1 MAGLQL
7 APHLPVGVMFPHN
20 KTEAPGLHS
29 AKHDPYEQSDSSQRP
44 SMGHLRNS
52 FQSKLWSNTEM
63 EQEDEVSTRP
73 KRNVCT
79 KARRHSCPHSAG
91 IRQQGSGNNAQGQ
104 GKGLFYLSIPT
115 PRYPKANDQDFI
127 PFRRKRVGVDRAYP
141 LKPMV
146 HRKSHSTSDAG
157 ADGDQNGYPRL
168 PDSSEFSDNSFG
180 LRSWV
185 NSSLLASVQAEKVV
199 AELHRTEWTQ
209 IQRLE
214 AAGESLQK
222 EIRRKEILL
231 QEKLKKTEEGLRR
244 MQKEKKQAIFQ
255 EDRELQRMVLP
266 RRRVRDGD
274 HDTPHKPCLSPEFR
288 SEVFSRNRGEDQ
300 TCDQAQE
307 NPSPRQLSD
316 YELQKLKRERLMA
329 SNSKIRDQ
337 DAGPSADAFF
347 QPAEELGSTLQESS
361 RSGTPGS
368 SGSSSSTEEP
378 ELAKCSHCGRSF
390 LSLRLQ
396 RHSTVCGKMQGSKRK
411 VFDSSRARAKGT
423 ELEQYL
429 NWRGPAT
436 AKAETPPPPR
446 KSTWRQKHE
455 SFIRTLRHARQV
467 QQVIARGGNPS
478 DLPSILPADN
488 PDYVQCP
495 HCSRHFAPKVAERH
509 IPKCKTIKNRPPPP
523 RRHDS

>member
-1 MAGLQL
+1 MADLQL

-29 AKHDPYEQSDSSQRP
+29 AKRDPFEQSDSSQRS
-44 SMGHLRNS
+44 SMGHLRNTL
-52 FQSKLWSNTEM
+52 QQKPWSNTEP
-63 EQEDEVSTRP
+63 EQKDDASAHP
-73 KRNVCT
+73 KRNICT
-79 KARRHSCPHSAG
+79 KPRRHSCPHSVR
-91 IRQQGSGNNAQGQ
+91 ISQQGTGSNPQGQ
-104 GKGLFYLSIPT
+104 GKGLFYLSSPQ

-127 PFRRKRVGVDRAYP
+127 PFRKKRVGVDRAYP

-146 HRKSHSTSDAG
+146 HRKSHSTGEADS
-157 ADGDQNGYPRL
+157 DGDQNGYPRL
-168 PDSSEFSDNSFG
+168 PDSSEFSDSNFG

-185 NSSLLASVQAEKVV
+185 NSSVFASVQAEKVM
-199 AELHRTEWTQ
+199 ADLHRTEWSQ

-222 EIRRKEILL
+222 EIRRKELL
-231 QEKLKKTEEGLRR
+231 LREKLKKTEEGLRR
-244 MQKEKKQAIFQ
+244 IQKEKKEAREN
-255 EDRELQRMVLP
+255 EDRQLQRMIP
-266 RRRVRDGD
+266 PAGRVRVSNRNTT
-274 HDTPHKPCLSPEFR
+274 HDPSLSPELR
-288 SEVFSRNRGEDQ
+288 SEVFRGNGREDQ
-300 TCDQAQE
+300 TYEQAQE
-307 NPSPRQLSD
+307 NSSPLQFSD
-316 YELQKLKRERLMA
+316 YEIQKLKRERLMA
-329 SNSKIRDQ
+329 SNNKIPQQ
-337 DAGPSADAFF
+337 DSADKFS
-347 QPAEELGSTLQESS
+347 PPSEELGSEPQASS
-361 RSGTPGS
+361 PSGTPGS
-368 SGSSSSTEEP
+368 SAPGSSGSTSSTEEP
-378 ELAKCSHCGRSF
+378 ELSKCGHCGRMF

-396 RHSTVCGKMQGSKRK
+396 RHSAVCGRMQGSKRK

-429 NWRGPAT
+429 NWKGPAT
-436 AKAETPPPPR
+436 AKAEPPR

-478 DLPSILPADN
+478 DLPPILPAEN

-495 HCSRHFAPKVAERH
+495 YCSRHFAPKVAERH

>member
-1 MAGLQL
+1 
-7 APHLPVGVMFPHN
+7 MFPHN
-20 KTEAPGLHS
+20 KTEAHGLHS
-29 AKHDPYEQSDSSQRP
+29 AKHDPYEQSDSPQRS
-44 SMGHLRNS
+44 SMGHLRTT
-52 FQSKLWSNTEM
+52 FQHKLWSNTQL
-63 EQEDEVSTRP
+63 EQEDDISTHP
-73 KRNVCT
+73 KRNICR

-91 IRQQGSGNNAQGQ
+91 ISQQGSGNNAQGQ
-104 GKGLFYLSIPT
+104 GKGLFYLSSPT

-127 PFRRKRVGVDRAYP
+127 PFRKKRVGVDRAYP

-146 HRKSHSTSDAG
+146 HRKSHSTSETG
-157 ADGDQNGYPRL
+157 IDGDQNGYPRL
-168 PDSSEFSDNSFG
+168 PDSSEFSDSSFG

-185 NSSLLASVQAEKVV
+185 NPSLLASPQAEKVM
-199 AELHRTEWTQ
+199 AQLHRTEWTQ

-231 QEKLKKTEEGLRR
+231 REKLKKTEEGLRR
-244 MQKEKKQAIFQ
+244 IQREKKQAIFQ

-274 HDTPHKPCLSPEFR
+274 LNTTHNPCLSPELR

-300 TCDQAQE
+300 TCEQAQE
-307 NPSPRQLSD
+307 NSSPLQLSD
-316 YELQKLKRERLMA
+316 YEIQRLKRERLMV
-329 SNSKIRDQ
+329 SNNKIRDR
-337 DAGPSADAFF
+337 DSGLSADTFS
-347 QPAEELGSTLQESS
+347 QPAEDLGDELQASS
-361 RSGTPGS
+361 LSGTPGS
-368 SGSSSSTEEP
+368 SGSSSSTEEQ
-378 ELAKCSHCGRSF
+378 ELGKCSHCGRSF

-436 AKAETPPPPR
+436 DKAEPPPR

-478 DLPSILPADN
+478 DLPSILPAEN

>member
-29 AKHDPYEQSDSSQRP
+29 AKRDPYGQGDSSQRS
-44 SMGHLRNS
+44 SMGHWRDS
-52 FQSKLWSNTEM
+52 FQQKFWSSTELG
-63 EQEDEVSTRP
+63 QEEDVSTHP
-73 KRNVCT
+73 KRNVPT
-79 KARRHSCPHSAG
+79 KARRHSCPHSASTS
-91 IRQQGSGNNAQGQ
+91 QQSSGSNPQGQ
-104 GKGLFYLSIPT
+104 GKGLFSLSSPQ
-115 PRYPKANDQDFI
+115 PRYPKANNQDFI
-127 PFRRKRVGVDRAYP
+127 PLRKKRVGVDRAYP

-146 HRKSHSTSDAG
+146 HRKSHTG
-157 ADGDQNGYPRL
+157 EPGTDGDQNVYPRL
-168 PDSSEFSDNSFG
+168 PEFSDSDFG

-185 NSSLLASVQAEKVV
+185 NPSIRASVQVEKKVM
-199 AELHRTEWTQ
+199 ADLHRTEWTQ

-214 AAGESLQK
+214 AAGETLRK

-231 QEKLKKTEEGLRR
+231 REKLKKTEEGLRR
-244 MQKEKKQAIFQ
+244 IQKGQKQAQ
-255 EDRELQRMVLP
+255 ESEERELQRTTGP
-266 RRRVRDGD
+266 GGRVRAGSSKAT
-274 HDTPHKPCLSPEFR
+274 HIPSFSPEFR
-288 SEVFSRNRGEDQ
+288 SEVFSTSRGEDEP
-300 TCDQAQE
+300 CERAQE
-307 NPSPRQLSD
+307 NSSPLPFSG
-316 YELQKLKRERLMA
+316 YEVQRLKRDRLMA
-329 SNSKIRDQ
+329 SNNRTRDS
-337 DAGPSADAFF
+337 GPAADEFS
-347 QPAEELGSTLQESS
+347 QPSEELGSALPASS
-361 RSGTPGS
+361 LSGRPDS
-368 SGSSSSTEEP
+368 SGSSASTEEP
-378 ELAKCSHCGRSF
+378 ELGKCSHCGRTF

-396 RHSTVCGKMQGSKRK
+396 RHSTVCGRVQGSKRK

-423 ELEQYL
+423 ELEQFL
-429 NWRGPAT
+429 NWKGPDT
-436 AKAETPPPPR
+436 AKTEPPR

-478 DLPSILPADN
+478 DLPPVLPAEN

>member
-29 AKHDPYEQSDSSQRP
+29 AKHDPYEHSDSSQRS
-44 SMGHLRNS
+44 SMGHLRNT
-52 FQSKLWSNTEM
+52 FQQKLWSNTELGR
-63 EQEDEVSTRP
+63 EDDVSTHP
-73 KRNVCT
+73 KRT

-91 IRQQGSGNNAQGQ
+91 ISQEGSGNNDQGQ
-104 GKGLFYLSIPT
+104 RKGLFYLSSPT

-127 PFRRKRVGVDRAYP
+127 PFRKKRVGVDRAYP

-146 HRKSHSTSDAG
+146 HRKSHSTSEAG
-157 ADGDQNGYPRL
+157 TDGDQHGYPRL
-168 PDSSEFSDNSFG
+168 PDSSEFSDSSFG

-185 NSSLLASVQAEKVV
+185 NSSLLASVQAEKVI

-244 MQKEKKQAIFQ
+244 IQKEKKQAIFQ

-274 HDTPHKPCLSPEFR
+274 CNTTHKPCLSPEVR

-300 TCDQAQE
+300 TCEQAQE
-307 NPSPRQLSD
+307 NSSPLQLSD
-316 YELQKLKRERLMA
+316 YEIQTLKRERLMA

-337 DAGPSADAFF
+337 DSGPSSDTFF
-347 QPAEELGSTLQESS
+347 QPTEELGSAREASS
-361 RSGTPGS
+361 LCGAPGS
-368 SGSSSSTEEP
+368 SGSGSSTEEP
-378 ELAKCSHCGRSF
+378 ELSKCSHCGRSF

-396 RHSTVCGKMQGSKRK
+396 RHSAVCGKMQGSKRK

-429 NWRGPAT
+429 NWRGPDT
-436 AKAETPPPPR
+436 AK
-446 KSTWRQKHE
+446 
-455 SFIRTLRHARQV
+455 
-467 QQVIARGGNPS
+467 VIKA
-478 DLPSILPADN
+478 A
-488 PDYVQCP
+488 
-495 HCSRHFAPKVAERH
+495 
-509 IPKCKTIKNRPPPP
+509 
-523 RRHDS
+523 

>member
-1 MAGLQL
+1 
-7 APHLPVGVMFPHN
+7 
-20 KTEAPGLHS
+20 
-29 AKHDPYEQSDSSQRP
+29 
-44 SMGHLRNS
+44 
-52 FQSKLWSNTEM
+52 
-63 EQEDEVSTRP
+63 
-73 KRNVCT
+73 
-79 KARRHSCPHSAG
+79 
-91 IRQQGSGNNAQGQ
+91 
-104 GKGLFYLSIPT
+104 
-115 PRYPKANDQDFI
+115 
-127 PFRRKRVGVDRAYP
+127 
-141 LKPMV
+141 MV

-436 AKAETPPPPR
+436 AK
-446 KSTWRQKHE
+446 
-455 SFIRTLRHARQV
+455 
-467 QQVIARGGNPS
+467 VIKAS
-478 DLPSILPADN
+478 
-488 PDYVQCP
+488 
-495 HCSRHFAPKVAERH
+495 
-509 IPKCKTIKNRPPPP
+509 
-523 RRHDS
+523 